1 MKILDSLGGYITRK
15 VATMWCAVIF
25 LIISLVSL
33 PAALHSGDAFVI
45 ISWISQSFLQLV
57 LLPIIMVGQ
66 KVLTAE
72 QIEPLHDHHERHH
85 EKLSQILEHVTG
97 LHERVKK
104 AEGDIRMMEYKKNF
118 GIK

>member
-1 MKILDSLGGYITRK
+1 MRSWLDSFGGWVTRK

-25 LIISLVSL
+25 LVIALISL

-66 KVLTAE
+66 KVLTSDEIA
-72 QIEPLHDHHERHH
+72 PLHEHHESHSS
-85 EKLSQILEHVTG
+85 KLDNILEKIEHLGKHT
-97 LHERVKK
+97 R
-104 AEGDIRMMEYKKNF
+104 
-118 GIK
+118 